1 VKKEE
6 IKMVAAGETRAD
18 AAQTP
23 RTRKTL
29 GRRQRIYALALAC
42 AILFLALA
50 MVIVSPI
57 LKIYRLEDEYL
68 DASGAIQKDRY
79 TLKRDNGVYK
89 MYDRDG
95 NLMETTENSFYS
107 KEDDTWYMVYVAKN
121 SGNQYLINSK
131 TGEYETYAVVDYDG
145 AAGEKLAGNKRAQRV
160 MIFPRI
166 QQEFVY
172 SISVTNEYGSFFV
185 ERENT
190 KLDKKVGEKEYG
202 ISFKLDRAENSLAEC
217 DETALS
223 TLISMCGYTLTMMK
237 LDLSSPDT
245 PRLPDGRVD
254 YSAYGF
260 VCDENG
266 NPISGAGKYTITQA
280 NVEANGYATASNVQ
294 HTVYVG
300 DRIVSDAGYYV
311 MKEGR
316 NAVYIM
322 DVRLKD
328 SVLAPVE
335 SLVSPQIVYPMGT
348 NTYIM
353 VNDFKIGR
361 LAKYTD
367 LTDEQ
372 LKDDE
377 FIKQYLKEN
386 LDLIAA
392 FDFVDMDYRSNTMFS
407 SDPYWLDEDTSYM
420 NGYTFDSD
428 NITTVLGN
436 LHSMQ
441 CISCIKLSPE
451 EEDLKEYGLTKNVT
465 LISYRYDASLNMQ
478 GATESTWVENM
489 ILIGQKNEKGT
500 YYAYS
505 YLYNMLVEIDPYY
518 VSFTEWSQNRW
529 YSQEIFQSDINYIR
543 KISFSYTD
551 DSGVTSTYDF
561 RLDNR
566 FSYAYYDNGNGTGT
580 LIDFK
585 KGTLSQRSDG
595 VYVFKVNATGQEH
608 VVYLMDFEAGQ
619 TYVSKGTGNN
629 GSDQLLYR
637 SPAGVVVVVSQNTN
651 NLQIYTGANGDN
663 LLGYTVNGTSAT
675 DNFRNFYVR
684 LLGYSIEG
692 DVSLEDI
699 GGDINEYV
707 RDLTP
712 KATIRI
718 EQEDMASVLNPTHWD
733 TNQKQT
739 LIVRFYEYPS
749 GTGNDRKLLFTIEVL
764 ENPNATP
771 NPQKAQ
777 GGFFSLTRPLED
789 LAKYANNV
797 VNGVWVPPTV
807 Q

>member
-1 VKKEE
+1 MKQEKNKMGAAEE
-6 IKMVAAGETRAD
+6 ILSD
-18 AAQTP
+18 AEQTP
-23 RTRKTL
+23 RARRTL
-29 GRRQRIYALALAC
+29 GRRQRIYALALAGT
-42 AILFLALA
+42 ILFLALA

-57 LKIYRLEDEYL
+57 LKIYHFEDEYI

-79 TLKRDNGVYK
+79 TLKRDNGAYK

-107 KEDDTWYMVYVAKN
+107 KEEETWYMVYVAKN
-121 SGNQYLINSK
+121 SGNQYLINAK

-145 AAGEKLAGNKRAQRV
+145 AAGEKLAGDRKASRV
-160 MIFPRI
+160 MIYPRI
-166 QQEFVY
+166 QYDFVY
-172 SISVTNEYGSFFV
+172 SISVTNEHGSFRV
-185 ERENT
+185 ERENI
-190 KLDKKVGEKEYG
+190 KLDKKVNGLEYN
-202 ISFKLDRAENSLAEC
+202 SVFELDRAEGSLAEC
-217 DETALS
+217 DENALA
-223 TLISMCGYTLTMMK
+223 TLVSMCGYTLTMMK
-237 LDLSSPDT
+237 LDLNSLDT
-245 PRLPDGRVD
+245 PRLPNGSVD

-260 VCDENG
+260 TCDENG
-266 NPISGAGKYTITQA
+266 HPIAGAGKYTITQA
-280 NVEANGYATASNVQ
+280 NVAENGYYTASDVQ

-300 DRIVSDAGYYV
+300 DEIVSGAGYYV

-322 DVRLKD
+322 DVRLED

-335 SLVSPQIVYPMGT
+335 SLVSPKIVYPMGT

-353 VNDFKIGR
+353 VNDFTIGR
-361 LAKYTD
+361 LAKFTD
-367 LTDEQ
+367 LTEDQ

-377 FIKQYLKEN
+377 FIKKYLEEN
-386 LDLIAA
+386 LDLIAT
-392 FDFVDMDYRSNTMFS
+392 FDFVDMDYRSNTLFS
-407 SDPYWLDEDTSYM
+407 SDPFWLDEDSSYM
-420 NGYTFDSD
+420 NGYTFNSN
-428 NITTVLGN
+428 NISSVLAN

-451 EEDLKEYGLTKNVT
+451 EEDLEEYGLTKDVT
-465 LISYRYDASLNMQ
+465 LISYRYDAALNTP
-478 GATESTWVENM
+478 GATESNWVENM
-489 ILIGQKNEKGT
+489 LLIGKKNEKGT

-518 VSFTEWSQNRW
+518 VSFTEWQQNRW
-529 YSQEIFQSDINYIR
+529 YNQEIFQSDINYIK

-551 DSGVTSTYDF
+551 DNGVEKTYDF
-561 RLDNR
+561 SLDNR

-580 LIDFK
+580 VIDFK

-595 VYVFKVNATGQEH
+595 VYLFKVTETGQEH
-608 VVYLMDFEAGQ
+608 IVYLMDFEAGE
-619 TYVSKGTGNN
+619 TYVSKGTGTN

-637 SPAGVVVVVSQNTN
+637 SPTGVVVVVSQNTN
-651 NLQIYTGANGDN
+651 NLQVYTGANGDN
-663 LLGYTVNGTSAT
+663 LLNYTVGGTGAT
-675 DNFRNFYVR
+675 DNFRQFYVR

-692 DVSLEDI
+692 DVSREDL
-699 GGDINEYV
+699 GSDIKTYI

-764 ENPNATP
+764 DNPNATP
-771 NPQKAQ
+771 NPQNAQ
-777 GGFFSLTRPLED
+777 GGFYALARPLKD
-789 LAKYANNV
+789 LAGYAENV
-797 VNGVWVPPTV
+797 INGILVPPTV